1 MRAAIFCASRS
12 TAGMAKHFHLGIRTA
27 WLVLGLAA
35 LACGIAGIV
44 LPLVPTTPFIL
55 LAAFAFARSSPR
67 LSNWIVSHAHFGPLI
82 ENWQRHGAISRRAK
96 VYALVTIALTPLITW
111 LIGAPGWALAAQI
124 GVLVLVAAFIATR
137 PSVGAAYGEARGA
150 D

>member
-1 MRAAIFCASRS
+1 M
-12 TAGMAKHFHLGIRTA
+12 TARHRGIRA
-27 WLVLGLAA
+27 LWLILGLVA

-67 LSNWIVSHAHFGPLI
+67 LSDWIVSHAHFGPLI
-82 ENWQRHGAISRRAK
+82 ENWRRHGAISRRAK
-96 VYALVTIALTPLITW
+96 VYALAAIAVTPLIT
-111 LIGAPGWALAAQI
+111 LAIGAPLWALLVQVT
-124 GVLVLVAAFIATR
+124 VLVLVATFIATR
-137 PSVGAAYGEARGA
+137 PSGARRP